1 MDYPGFK
8 LGQLNTD
15 CRVCVLDQFTILP
28 LCHANLFPK
37 SFLLLLIG
45 NYKNRLLDHWSSF
58 LLSFAFPYRLCTFCN
73 YPMVL
78 GYSVLF
84 FSFFFLQFNWLSLH
98 WYIFKFTDSSAQ
110 STDETIKDISVTV
123 TLKSIIILQI
133 FFFSFDLSAYTIHC
147 WLYLLVLLIH
157 KS

>member
-1 MDYPGFK
+1 MIYINVNFK
-8 LGQLNTD
+8 EF
-15 CRVCVLDQFTILP
+15 VLLYILWVSYIYSS
-28 LCHANLFPK
+28 LFNYFWRIFILYNFNYSWY
-37 SFLLLLIG
+37 SFL
-45 NYKNRLLDHWSSF
+45 SF
-58 LLSFAFPYRLCTFCN
+58 FIVIFYWYIYYIFCN

-133 FFFSFDLSAYTIHC
+133 FFF
-147 WLYLLVLLIH
+147 LVLISQLTPSTVDCIY
-157 KS
+157 

>member
-1 MDYPGFK
+1 MIYINVNFK
-8 LGQLNTD
+8 EF
-15 CRVCVLDQFTILP
+15 VLLYILWVSYIYSS
-28 LCHANLFPK
+28 LFNYFWRIFILYNFNYSWY
-37 SFLLLLIG
+37 SFL
-45 NYKNRLLDHWSSF
+45 SF
-58 LLSFAFPYRLCTFCN
+58 FIVIFYWYIYYIFCN

-110 STDETIKDISVTV
+110 SSDETIKDISVTV